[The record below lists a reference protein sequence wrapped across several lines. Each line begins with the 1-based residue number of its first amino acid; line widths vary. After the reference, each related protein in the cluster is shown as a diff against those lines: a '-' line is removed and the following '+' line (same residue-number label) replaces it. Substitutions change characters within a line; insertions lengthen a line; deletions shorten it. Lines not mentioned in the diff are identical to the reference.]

1 MDEWLFWLIAA
12 LILGLGELATTSFF
26 LGPFAAGALLAA
38 VLSAIGAATVVNLA
52 VFLVVSVVLLMAL
65 RPIARAHLRQ
75 PSRTRTG
82 TAALIGRTATVVER
96 IGIDEGSVKLDGE
109 VWRARP
115 YDEDEVIEPG
125 QRVHV
130 IEIRGVTALV
140 AQ

>member
-12 LILGLGELATTSFF
+12 LILGLGELATTGFF
-26 LGPFAAGALLAA
+26 LGPFAAGALVAA
-38 VLSAIGAATVVNLA
+38 VLSAAGAATVVNLA
-52 VFLVVSVVLLMAL
+52 VFLVVSVMLLLSL

-75 PSRTRTG
+75 PARMRTG

-96 IGIDEGSVKLDGE
+96 IGIDEGSVQLDGE
-109 VWRARP
+109 LWRARP

-125 QRVHV
+125 ARVQV
-130 IEIRGVTALV
+130 VEIRGVTALV